1 MVWLMLE
8 SEIFNVCV
16 FFWLIFSL
24 NCAVFFRLLGRTLI
38 KLVGCCVV
46 ILSNWLRVWVR
57 VSWFS
62 LVWLINLK
70 SKFVVVFSLI
80 MVGILN
86 GMIKSSRILFN
97 FILVRWI
104 IVFVLFSLLLRF
116 FYGFRLTKVISAFCV
131 WSLKLKSLIVK
142 IFLTFVFSF
151 FR

>member
-24 NCAVFFRLLGRTLI
+24 NCVVFFRLLGCMLI
-38 KLVGCCVV
+38 KLVGCCVA
-46 ILSNWLRVWVR
+46 ILSNWLWVWVR
-57 VSWFS
+57 VLWFS

-70 SKFVVVFSLI
+70 LKFVVVFSLI

-86 GMIKSSRILFN
+86 GMIKLLWILFN
-97 FILVRWI
+97 FILVWWI
-104 IVFVLFSLLLRF
+104 IVFVLFLLLLCF
-116 FYGFRLTKVISAFCV
+116 FYGFRLMKVILVFCV
-131 WSLKLKSLIVK
+131 WLLKLKLLIVK
-142 IFLTFVFSF
+142 IFLMFVFLF